1 MKGIAILLP
10 LGLVVAL
17 GALLR
22 RRGLLP
28 REVVPCLT
36 GLLYW
41 VALPALLLR
50 TAASAGAE
58 ALGHPAFFLGV
69 TLPFLAVPLLAW
81 GIARWAHRG
90 NRPRQA
96 FSAFASIRANNVY
109 LGLPAVTLAMGE
121 PGVRALSAY
130 LAAGLVGYNVASL
143 AWAELVRTGRLDLPT
158 LGRALGRLAR
168 NPLILSTLG
177 GLACAAAGLERF
189 PAPLDLPL
197 KILGDTA
204 SGLALLSLGASLEFR
219 ALGRAVRSTLPD
231 SLVKLLLHPALAWL
245 CLLPFGLPRELVSA
259 SVLVSAM
266 PHAVNCF
273 IVAQEMDLDA
283 PYAAD
288 AVLGSTLLSALS
300 FPLWLAVLGLG

>member
-69 TLPFLAVPLLAW
+69 NLPFLAVPLLAW

-168 NPLILSTLG
+168 NP
-177 GLACAAAGLERF
+177 AGLERF

-245 CLLPFGLPRELVSA
+245 CLLPFGLPRELVAA